1 VRGGDGR
8 LLETWTGAA
17 RAYGVL
23 AAMGKIFATG
33 QSNPGRLY
41 RIDPSQPA
49 GAVTKVATNLGANP
63 AMMAFDGSRIWTAN
77 LGSPGSVSFV
87 TPTASFPWTVTT
99 VTGFIEPAGILY
111 DGANV
116 WVTDLTANTLLKLDA
131 NAAVLQTVTVG
142 SGPKFPIYDG
152 TNIWIP
158 NIFDSTVTVVLAS
171 KGAVLATL
179 TGNGLSF
186 PSAAAFDGQRVLVTN
201 GVDSVSL
208 WKAADLTPM
217 GSVFT
222 GSSSDPVGACSDGV
236 SFWIGLGS
244 PARLTRF

>member
-1 VRGGDGR
+1 VLGGNGR

-23 AAMGKIFATG
+23 AAMGKIFGTG

-49 GAVTKVATNLGANP
+49 GAVTTVATNLGANP
-63 AMMAFDGSRIWTAN
+63 AMMAFDGSR
-77 LGSPGSVSFV
+77 
-87 TPTASFPWTVTT
+87 
-99 VTGFIEPAGILY
+99 
-111 DGANV
+111 DV

-152 TNIWIP
+152 TNIWVP
-158 NIFDSTVTVVLAS
+158 NIFDSTVTAVRVS
-171 KGAVLATL
+171 NGAVLATL

-186 PSAAAFDGQRVLVTN
+186 PNAAAFDGQRVLVTN
-201 GVDSVSL
+201 EGDNVSL
-208 WKAADLTPM
+208 WKAADLTPL
-217 GSVFT
+217 GSAFT
-222 GSSSDPVGACSDGV
+222 GASTVPTGACSDGV
-236 SFWIGLGS
+236 SFWITLSG
-244 PARLTRF
+244 PARLARF